1 MTFYT
6 YEGTGCT
13 VKDVGS
19 DRFKKCTLER
29 GGGDGWGKG
38 GGKEGDF
45 GSEALIY
52 IVISI
57 YKIFI
62 SIKSLI
68 SIFQTGWLTI
78 RTGLSYLGCSLLHLN
93 LHLGVKLR

>member
-38 GGKEGDF
+38 GGKEGGF
-45 GSEALIY
+45 W
-52 IVISI
+52 V
-57 YKIFI
+57 
-62 SIKSLI
+62 
-68 SIFQTGWLTI
+68 
-78 RTGLSYLGCSLLHLN
+78 
-93 LHLGVKLR
+93 